1 MSGQKQY
8 CIYIL
13 ASNPNGTLYIG
24 ITGDLVERIRQHKEA
39 EVEGFT
45 KKYKVNK
52 LVYYEIYEYP
62 NEAIFREKQLKEWKR
77 QWKLELIEKENPDWR
92 DLYADLVD

>member
-1 MSGQKQY
+1 MSGQRQY

-24 ITGDLVERIRQHKEA
+24 ITGDLVERVRQHKEA

-62 NEAIFREKQLKEWKR
+62 HEAIFREKQLKEWKR
-77 QWKLELIEKENPDWR
+77 RWKLELIEKENPDWR